1 MIKFL
6 WDLVY
11 EKIITAFRWINLFI
25 IGLSFAFWLITI
37 MKKVLYI
44 CLALIIISCGNI
56 NKENKK
62 AVKEVNDEEINIENI
77 FGVWEGIQE
86 PYYLVDKFGD
96 YVEIRGKR
104 VLVPEAEYS
113 FLLEENNQLSIK
125 QRGDGSSYNYSGT
138 YDLVNSNDNNLNL
151 SCQAIYDK
159 YASLDLDIEYDKKND
174 FIRVST
180 KDKTPNFNLTRK
192 GKSIKEKLL
201 FISSAPEAGALF
213 MDFLRTN
220 GETLQFVYYEDIQ
233 NDIININNY
242 KINSSVKQKF
252 CCDFF
257 DEEDTE
263 YFQLANKAVFDV
275 TYFVSKEKNENTD
288 FIYNI
293 ISEIKED
300 NTITAN
306 DFKRSHKGGAQ
317 IVQSEINTA
326 PEADI
331 NNKDFYIIAV
341 SIASSDTEAMD
352 KVNSLK
358 SEGYNSDFLWIPD
371 YKSLSGAEYFSVFI
385 GPFRSE
391 SECAIAVQEYRKSNP
406 SAYGLLVSNESSKRV
421 SITGPNKI
429 TKQ

>member
-1 MIKFL
+1 
-6 WDLVY
+6 
-11 EKIITAFRWINLFI
+11 
-25 IGLSFAFWLITI
+25 

-104 VLVPEAEYS
+104 VLVTEAKYS

-138 YDLVNSNDNNLNL
+138 YYLVNSNDNNLNL

-306 DFKRSHKGGAQ
+306 DFKRSHKGEAQ

-371 YKSLSGAEYFSVFI
+371 YKSLSVAEYFSVFI

-429 TKQ
+429 KITKP

>member
-1 MIKFL
+1 
-6 WDLVY
+6 
-11 EKIITAFRWINLFI
+11 
-25 IGLSFAFWLITI
+25 

-104 VLVPEAEYS
+104 VLVPEAKYS

-306 DFKRSHKGGAQ
+306 DFKRSHKGEAQ

-326 PEADI
+326 AEADI

-429 TKQ
+429 KITKP

>member
-1 MIKFL
+1 
-6 WDLVY
+6 
-11 EKIITAFRWINLFI
+11 
-25 IGLSFAFWLITI
+25 

-62 AVKEVNDEEINIENI
+62 AVKEVNDEGINIENI

-429 TKQ
+429 KITKQ

>member
-1 MIKFL
+1 
-6 WDLVY
+6 
-11 EKIITAFRWINLFI
+11 
-25 IGLSFAFWLITI
+25 
-37 MKKVLYI
+37 MKKVFYI

-104 VLVPEAEYS
+104 VLVPEAKYS

-306 DFKRSHKGGAQ
+306 DFKRSHKGEAQ

-326 PEADI
+326 AEADI

-429 TKQ
+429 KITNP

>member
-1 MIKFL
+1 
-6 WDLVY
+6 
-11 EKIITAFRWINLFI
+11 
-25 IGLSFAFWLITI
+25 

-317 IVQSEINTA
+317 IVQSKINTA

-406 SAYGLLVSNESSKRV
+406 SAYGFLVSNESSKRV

-429 TKQ
+429 KITKQ

>member
-1 MIKFL
+1 M
-6 WDLVY
+6 
-11 EKIITAFRWINLFI
+11 
-25 IGLSFAFWLITI
+25 S
-37 MKKVLYI
+37 
-44 CLALIIISCGNI
+44 
-56 NKENKK
+56 
-62 AVKEVNDEEINIENI
+62 
-77 FGVWEGIQE
+77 
-86 PYYLVDKFGD
+86 
-96 YVEIRGKR
+96 
-104 VLVPEAEYS
+104 
-113 FLLEENNQLSIK
+113 
-125 QRGDGSSYNYSGT
+125 
-138 YDLVNSNDNNLNL
+138 VNSNDNNLNL

-306 DFKRSHKGGAQ
+306 DFKRSHKGEAQ

-429 TKQ
+429 KITKP

>member
-1 MIKFL
+1 
-6 WDLVY
+6 
-11 EKIITAFRWINLFI
+11 
-25 IGLSFAFWLITI
+25 

-104 VLVPEAEYS
+104 VLVPETKYS

-306 DFKRSHKGGAQ
+306 DFKRSHKGEAQ

-341 SIASSDTEAMD
+341 SIASSETEAMD

-421 SITGPNKI
+421 SITGTNKIKI
-429 TKQ
+429 TKP

>member
-1 MIKFL
+1 
-6 WDLVY
+6 
-11 EKIITAFRWINLFI
+11 
-25 IGLSFAFWLITI
+25 
-37 MKKVLYI
+37 MKKLLYI

-421 SITGPNKI
+421 EIRGPNKI
-429 TKQ
+429 KITAGQ

>member
-1 MIKFL
+1 
-6 WDLVY
+6 
-11 EKIITAFRWINLFI
+11 
-25 IGLSFAFWLITI
+25 

-104 VLVPEAEYS
+104 VLVPETKYS

-306 DFKRSHKGGAQ
+306 DFKRSHKGEAQ

-429 TKQ
+429 KITKP

>member
-1 MIKFL
+1 
-6 WDLVY
+6 
-11 EKIITAFRWINLFI
+11 
-25 IGLSFAFWLITI
+25 

-44 CLALIIISCGNI
+44 CLALIIISCGNT

-429 TKQ
+429 KITKQ

>member
-1 MIKFL
+1 
-6 WDLVY
+6 
-11 EKIITAFRWINLFI
+11 
-25 IGLSFAFWLITI
+25 

-317 IVQSEINTA
+317 IVQSKINTA

-429 TKQ
+429 KITKP

>member
-1 MIKFL
+1 
-6 WDLVY
+6 
-11 EKIITAFRWINLFI
+11 
-25 IGLSFAFWLITI
+25 

-104 VLVPEAEYS
+104 VLVPEAKYS

-263 YFQLANKAVFDV
+263 YFQLANQAVFDV

-306 DFKRSHKGGAQ
+306 DFKRSHKGEAQ

-341 SIASSDTEAMD
+341 SIASSETEAMD

-429 TKQ
+429 KITKP

>member
-1 MIKFL
+1 
-6 WDLVY
+6 
-11 EKIITAFRWINLFI
+11 
-25 IGLSFAFWLITI
+25 

-429 TKQ
+429 TKP

>member
-1 MIKFL
+1 
-6 WDLVY
+6 
-11 EKIITAFRWINLFI
+11 
-25 IGLSFAFWLITI
+25 
-37 MKKVLYI
+37 MKKVFYI
-44 CLALIIISCGNI
+44 CIALIIISCGNI

-62 AVKEVNDEEINIENI
+62 AVKEKEVNDEEINIENI

-104 VLVPEAEYS
+104 VLIPEAEYS

-125 QRGDGSSYNYSGT
+125 QSGEGSSYNYSGT
-138 YDLVNSNDNNLNL
+138 YDLVNSNVDNLNL
-151 SCQAIYDK
+151 RCQAMHDE
-159 YASLDLDIEYDKKND
+159 YASLDLDIQYDKKND
-174 FIRVST
+174 FIRIST

-201 FISSAPEAGALF
+201 FISSAPEAGVLF
-213 MDFLRTN
+213 MNFLRAN
-220 GETLQFVYYEDIQ
+220 GEILQFVYYEDIQ

-242 KINSSVKQKF
+242 KVNSSVNQKF

-257 DEEDTE
+257 DEQDTE
-263 YFQLANKAVFDV
+263 YYKLANKAVFDV
-275 TYFVSKEKNENTD
+275 TYFVGQEKNNNTD

-306 DFKRSHKGGAQ
+306 DFKRSGESALT
-317 IVQSEINTA
+317 VQTETNTSFQS
-326 PEADI
+326 DT
-331 NNKDFYIIAV
+331 NNNEFYIIATAV
-341 SIASSDTEAMD
+341 AASENEASK
-352 KVNSLK
+352 KVNKLK
-358 SEGYNSDFLWIPD
+358 AAGYNSDFLWIPD

-429 TKQ
+429 KITKQ

>member
-1 MIKFL
+1 
-6 WDLVY
+6 
-11 EKIITAFRWINLFI
+11 
-25 IGLSFAFWLITI
+25 

-104 VLVPEAEYS
+104 VLVPEAKYS

-306 DFKRSHKGGAQ
+306 DFKRSHKGEAQ

-341 SIASSDTEAMD
+341 SVASSDTEAMD

-429 TKQ
+429 KITKP

>member
-1 MIKFL
+1 
-6 WDLVY
+6 
-11 EKIITAFRWINLFI
+11 
-25 IGLSFAFWLITI
+25 

-104 VLVPEAEYS
+104 VLVPETKYS

-306 DFKRSHKGGAQ
+306 DFKRSHKGEAQ

-326 PEADI
+326 AEADI

-429 TKQ
+429 KITKP

>member
-1 MIKFL
+1 
-6 WDLVY
+6 
-11 EKIITAFRWINLFI
+11 
-25 IGLSFAFWLITI
+25 
-37 MKKVLYI
+37 MKKLLYI

-385 GPFRSE
+385 GSFRSE

-429 TKQ
+429 KITKP

>member
-1 MIKFL
+1 
-6 WDLVY
+6 
-11 EKIITAFRWINLFI
+11 
-25 IGLSFAFWLITI
+25 

-104 VLVPEAEYS
+104 VLVPEAKYS

-306 DFKRSHKGGAQ
+306 DFKRSHKGEAQ

-358 SEGYNSDFLWIPD
+358 SEGYSSDFLWIPD

-429 TKQ
+429 KITKP

>member
-1 MIKFL
+1 MSKL
-6 WDLVY
+6 
-11 EKIITAFRWINLFI
+11 
-25 IGLSFAFWLITI
+25 TI

>member
-1 MIKFL
+1 
-6 WDLVY
+6 
-11 EKIITAFRWINLFI
+11 
-25 IGLSFAFWLITI
+25 

-104 VLVPEAEYS
+104 VLVPETKYS

-306 DFKRSHKGGAQ
+306 DFKRSHKGEAQ
-317 IVQSEINTA
+317 IVQSELNTA

-429 TKQ
+429 KITKP

>member
-1 MIKFL
+1 
-6 WDLVY
+6 
-11 EKIITAFRWINLFI
+11 
-25 IGLSFAFWLITI
+25 

-62 AVKEVNDEEINIENI
+62 VVKEVNDEEINIENI

>member
-1 MIKFL
+1 
-6 WDLVY
+6 
-11 EKIITAFRWINLFI
+11 
-25 IGLSFAFWLITI
+25 

-62 AVKEVNDEEINIENI
+62 AVKEVNDEGINIENI

>member
-1 MIKFL
+1 
-6 WDLVY
+6 
-11 EKIITAFRWINLFI
+11 
-25 IGLSFAFWLITI
+25 

-56 NKENKK
+56 NKENKT

-104 VLVPEAEYS
+104 VLVPETKYS

-306 DFKRSHKGGAQ
+306 DFKRSHKGEAQ

-429 TKQ
+429 KITKP

>member
-1 MIKFL
+1 
-6 WDLVY
+6 
-11 EKIITAFRWINLFI
+11 
-25 IGLSFAFWLITI
+25 

-352 KVNSLK
+352 KVNSLR

-429 TKQ
+429 KITKQ

>member
-1 MIKFL
+1 
-6 WDLVY
+6 
-11 EKIITAFRWINLFI
+11 
-25 IGLSFAFWLITI
+25 
-37 MKKVLYI
+37 MKKLLYI
-44 CLALIIISCGNI
+44 CLALIIISCGNV
-56 NKENKK
+56 NPENKK
-62 AVKEVNDEEINIENI
+62 AVKQVNDEEINIENI

-104 VLVPEAEYS
+104 VLIPEAEYS

-125 QRGDGSSYNYSGT
+125 QRSDGSSYNYSGT

-151 SCQAIYDK
+151 SCQAIHDK

-275 TYFVSKEKNENTD
+275 TYFVSQEKNDNTD

-300 NTITAN
+300 DTITAN
-306 DFKRSHKGGAQ
+306 DFKRSHMGGSDQ
-317 IVQSEINTA
+317 IEQSETNTT
-326 PEADI
+326 PEADT

-352 KVNSLK
+352 KVNSLE

-391 SECAIAVQEYRKSNP
+391 DECAIAVQEYRKNNP

-421 SITGPNKI
+421 SIRGPNKI
-429 TKQ
+429 KITEQ

>member
-1 MIKFL
+1 
-6 WDLVY
+6 
-11 EKIITAFRWINLFI
+11 
-25 IGLSFAFWLITI
+25 

-151 SCQAIYDK
+151 SCQAIHDK
-159 YASLDLDIEYDKKND
+159 YSSLDLDIEYDKKND

-331 NNKDFYIIAV
+331 NNKDFYVIAV

-429 TKQ
+429 KITKP

>member
-1 MIKFL
+1 
-6 WDLVY
+6 
-11 EKIITAFRWINLFI
+11 
-25 IGLSFAFWLITI
+25 

-429 TKQ
+429 KITKP

>member
-1 MIKFL
+1 
-6 WDLVY
+6 
-11 EKIITAFRWINLFI
+11 
-25 IGLSFAFWLITI
+25 

-104 VLVPEAEYS
+104 VLVPETKYS

-263 YFQLANKAVFDV
+263 YFQLANQAVFDV

-306 DFKRSHKGGAQ
+306 DFKRSHKGEAQ

-341 SIASSDTEAMD
+341 SIASSETEAMD

-429 TKQ
+429 KITKP

>member
-1 MIKFL
+1 
-6 WDLVY
+6 
-11 EKIITAFRWINLFI
+11 
-25 IGLSFAFWLITI
+25 
-37 MKKVLYI
+37 MKKLLYI

-213 MDFLRTN
+213 MNFLRAN

-406 SAYGLLVSNESSKRV
+406 SAYGLLVSNESTKRV
-421 SITGPNKI
+421 SITGLNKIKI
-429 TKQ
+429 TKP

>member
-1 MIKFL
+1 
-6 WDLVY
+6 
-11 EKIITAFRWINLFI
+11 
-25 IGLSFAFWLITI
+25 

-104 VLVPEAEYS
+104 VLVPETKYS

-306 DFKRSHKGGAQ
+306 DFKRSHKGEAQ

-341 SIASSDTEAMD
+341 SIASSDTEALD

-429 TKQ
+429 KITKQ

>member
-1 MIKFL
+1 
-6 WDLVY
+6 
-11 EKIITAFRWINLFI
+11 
-25 IGLSFAFWLITI
+25 

-317 IVQSEINTA
+317 IVQSKINTA

-429 TKQ
+429 KITK

>member
-1 MIKFL
+1 
-6 WDLVY
+6 
-11 EKIITAFRWINLFI
+11 
-25 IGLSFAFWLITI
+25 

-104 VLVPEAEYS
+104 VLVPEAKYS

-306 DFKRSHKGGAQ
+306 DFKRSHKGEAQ

-429 TKQ
+429 KITKP

>member
-1 MIKFL
+1 
-6 WDLVY
+6 
-11 EKIITAFRWINLFI
+11 
-25 IGLSFAFWLITI
+25 

-421 SITGPNKI
+421 SITGPN
-429 TKQ
+429 

>member
-1 MIKFL
+1 
-6 WDLVY
+6 
-11 EKIITAFRWINLFI
+11 
-25 IGLSFAFWLITI
+25 

-317 IVQSEINTA
+317 IVQSKINTA

-429 TKQ
+429 KITKQ

>member
-1 MIKFL
+1 
-6 WDLVY
+6 
-11 EKIITAFRWINLFI
+11 
-25 IGLSFAFWLITI
+25 

-104 VLVPEAEYS
+104 VFIPEVKYS

-125 QRGDGSSYNYSGT
+125 QRSDGSSYNYSGT

-341 SIASSDTEAMD
+341 SIASSDTEALD

-429 TKQ
+429 KITKQ